1 MGELRK
7 REHRDGG
14 VREECGEEGARRRSA
29 ELGWGGG
36 IREEGCGGGLGRSAE
51 MGGSGSAERGS
62 ERERG
67 VGGWEP
73 QGGWMQRWEAWGDRA
88 QRWGFGVE
96 ADIVPFPAPSPQQS
110 PPALTAPHRRRLLV
124 GRAHPALDLLPP
136 QLSSIVPAGLRGGGT
151 ASSPAGQPPAQ
162 AGTAPSPAP
171 CGTALP
177 FVHPPYGPPTPTPWP
192 PTPQPPNPH
201 PTVPN
206 PTATHPHPTAPHPTP
221 VLWPP
226 AHG

>member
-36 IREEGCGGGLGRSAE
+36 IREEGCRGG
-51 MGGSGSAERGS
+51 
-62 ERERG
+62 
-67 VGGWEP
+67 
-73 QGGWMQRWEAWGDRA
+73 A
-88 QRWGFGVE
+88 QRWGAQGVLRGAQRGSVGWGDGSLRE
-96 ADIVPFPAPSPQQS
+96 DGYRDGKRGGTEHRDGGLGWRQTSTPSPAPSPQQS

-136 QLSSIVPAGLRGGGT
+136 QLSSIVPAGLRGGGRRP
-151 ASSPAGQPPAQ
+151 AQLGSPQPRRAQPPAQ
-162 AGTAPSPAP
+162 HPSCTHPMAPQ
-171 CGTALP
+171 
-177 FVHPPYGPPTPTPWP
+177 PPPHGPQRHSPPTPTPRS
-192 PTPQPPNPH
+192 PTPQPPN
-201 PTVPN
+201 
-206 PTATHPHPTAPHPTP
+206 PHPTAPHPTP

>member
-36 IREEGCGGGLGRSAE
+36 IREEGCRGG
-51 MGGSGSAERGS
+51 
-62 ERERG
+62 
-67 VGGWEP
+67 
-73 QGGWMQRWEAWGDRA
+73 A
-88 QRWGFGVE
+88 QRWGAQGVLRGAQRGSVGWGDGSLRE
-96 ADIVPFPAPSPQQS
+96 DGCRDEKRGGTEHRDGGSGWRQTSSPSPAPSPQQS